1 MTLQAIRY
9 TNGDLTI
16 IDQLK
21 LPFVEEYIPIRTAE
35 EGWHAIKEMRVRGA
49 PAIAIVAA
57 LALASELHQLVTKN
71 KLSAVA
77 EEVQVFIVEKLHYL
91 VTSRPTAVNLGD
103 AAHKL
108 EALVTELANTAGST
122 GHGVATAFIHAAEHM
137 MVKDVEDNKRIGQ
150 NGAQWILA
158 NALKPGVSKASILT
172 HCNTGY
178 VMQSTDI
185 AIYLIILLLVPLR
198 LPAMEQR
205 WVLFALLPQTMG
217 CVMHIVQRLDRII
230 RVPV

>member
-9 TNGDLTI
+9 ANGDLTI

-57 LALASELHQLVTKN
+57 LALASELHQLVTNN

-91 VTSRPTAVNLGD
+91 VTSRPTAVNLSD

-108 EALVTELANTAGST
+108 EALVTERADTAGSA
-122 GHGVATAFIHAAEHM
+122 GHSIATAFIRAAEHM

-158 NALKPGVSKASILT
+158 NALKSGVSKASILT

-178 VMQSTDI
+178 VMQSIDI
-185 AIYLIILLLVPLR
+185 AIYLIILL
-198 LPAMEQR
+198 
-205 WVLFALLPQTMG
+205 
-217 CVMHIVQRLDRII
+217 
-230 RVPV
+230 

>member
-9 TNGDLTI
+9 ANGDLTI

-57 LALASELHQLVTKN
+57 LALASELHQLVTNN

-91 VTSRPTAVNLGD
+91 VTSRPTAVNLSD

-108 EALVTELANTAGST
+108 EELVTERANTAGSE
-122 GHGVATAFIHAAEHM
+122 GHGIATAFIRAAEHM

-158 NALKPGVSKASILT
+158 NALKSGVSKASILT

-178 VMQSTDI
+178 VMQSIDI
-185 AIYLIILLLVPLR
+185 VICLIILL
-198 LPAMEQR
+198 
-205 WVLFALLPQTMG
+205 
-217 CVMHIVQRLDRII
+217 
-230 RVPV
+230 

>member
-9 TNGDLTI
+9 VDGDLTI

-57 LALASELHQLVTKN
+57 LALASELHQLTTNK

-77 EEVQVFIVEKLHYL
+77 EEVRVFIVEKLHYL
-91 VTSRPTAVNLGD
+91 VTSRPTAVNLSD
-103 AAHKL
+103 AAYKL
-108 EALVTELANTAGST
+108 EALVTERANTAGSA
-122 GHGVATAFIHAAEHM
+122 GHDIATVFIRAAENM

-158 NALKPGVSKASILT
+158 NALKSGASKTSILT

-178 VMQSTDI
+178 VMQFINVTVI
-185 AIYLIILLLVPLR
+185 
-198 LPAMEQR
+198 
-205 WVLFALLPQTMG
+205 
-217 CVMHIVQRLDRII
+217 
-230 RVPV
+230 